1 MSRTMDTEQAVRDRY
16 SRAADRVEPALC
28 CPTQYDPRY
37 LEMIPA
43 EVLEKDYGC
52 GDPAAY
58 VGPGQTVLD
67 LGSGS
72 GKICYIASQIVGPEG
87 RVIGVDF
94 NDDMLAVANE
104 YRDEM
109 AEALGYA
116 NVEFRKGYIQN
127 LKRDLRAVDRRL
139 EKNPPRTSKDL
150 AALES
155 HAREQEKERPLVP
168 DESIDVVV
176 SNCVLNL
183 VRPEE
188 KGQLFGEIYRVLRNG
203 GRAVIS
209 DIVADEDVPQSM
221 QDDPELW
228 SGCISGALR
237 DEAFL
242 TSFLRAGFC
251 GVEILSWSDQPWQTV
266 EGIEF
271 RSMTV
276 SAYKGK
282 VGPCWERHQAVI
294 YKGPWSAVEDDDHHR
309 FERGRRVAVCD
320 KTFNLLRRGPYAN
333 DLIFLE
339 PADAGDLE
347 HAEPFDCSRTQTR
360 HPRELKERGYR
371 VADGGASQCRGSD
384 SGCC

>member
-1 MSRTMDTEQAVRDRY
+1 MDPEQAVRDRY
-16 SRAADRVEPALC
+16 SRAADRVELALC

-37 LEMIPA
+37 LELIPA

-52 GDPAAY
+52 GDPSAY
-58 VGPGQTVLD
+58 AEPGQTVLD
-67 LGSGS
+67 LGSGG

-94 NDDMLAVANE
+94 NDDMLAVAE
-104 YRDEM
+104 KYRGEM
-109 AEALGYA
+109 ADRLGYA

-127 LKRDLRAVDRRL
+127 LRRDLRAVDRRL
-139 EKNPPRTSKDL
+139 EQHPPRTSRDL
-150 AALES
+150 AELEAQ
-155 HAREQEKERPLVP
+155 AREQERERPLVA
-168 DESIDVVV
+168 DESVDLVV

-188 KGQLFGEIYRVLRNG
+188 KDRLFSEIYRVLRNG

-209 DIVADEDVPQSM
+209 DIVADEDVPQAM
-221 QDDPELW
+221 RDDPELW

-242 TSFLRAGFC
+242 SSFLRAGFH
-251 GVEILSWSDQPWQTV
+251 GVEVLSWSDDPWRTV
-266 EGIEF
+266 DGIEF

-309 FERGRRVAVCD
+309 YERGRRVAVCD
-320 KTFNLLRRGPYAN
+320 KTFNLLRRGPYAA

-339 PADAGDLE
+339 PSEAVSLDQ
-347 HAEPFDCSRTQTR
+347 AEPFDCSRTEDR

-371 VADGGASQCRGSD
+371 VTGGASECCGSD
-384 SGCC
+384 AGCC